1 MEKKTWKNTVCALLA
16 AILLLAAM
24 PLAGAEEP
32 HGDGNGILSRP
43 LLASLYKWLEGMD
56 GNFRALL
63 TFDEISN
70 AVGKWGCLKE
80 KSGEDTHAA
89 YWTDGEDYVTVT
101 FRNRDGYW
109 GVTSIV
115 TDLPREEYMA
125 ADASF
130 LPPVGNREAGS
141 SPAEPVTMATQ
152 VKPSGEEAS
161 VTVQLPAENWF
172 AKESFG
178 ELRYLNAPDESKV
191 SGNSSG
197 LRLSFWSDAEAL
209 RAEQEKGA
217 ENLADAENLYILGME
232 MKGTTYTKYG
242 MDMTDYT
249 AQLGENL
256 FLRMSVYQMDIYPG
270 SEAEAIVRSLSVQ
283 CGDFSFSY
291 EPLGWDDDPDEE
303 PVLGGGDLNIDYIR
317 NSRWVSDGTVYLEEK
332 PGAMMVYNNFSVEDI
347 SFSHDMESDKYYS
360 FLDFDIRVADTVT
373 DTQLPLLRMWIT
385 MYTQGS
391 FMDVSSV
398 TFTTGGR
405 DYTFSG
411 LSDEEDYI
419 EDEGEFQQDMLI
431 LFDDNSLA
439 FLYDLEISRLL
450 GEESFKAVFHG
461 SRDIE
466 AEIGPNFWDIFSVY
480 WDLYQNSGAAECLDG
495 LEGTEMTS
503 ELAY

>member
-1 MEKKTWKNTVCALLA
+1 MEKKTWKKTLCALLA
-16 AILLLAAM
+16 AVLLLAAM

-178 ELRYLNAPDESKV
+178 ELRYLNAPDESRV
-191 SGNSSG
+191 SSNSSG
-197 LRLSFWSDAEAL
+197 LWLSLWSDAESL

-217 ENLADAENLYILGME
+217 NGSVVVIGEDEPAADGGSASAAEVSADTENSTAVAAE
-232 MKGTTYTKYG
+232 
-242 MDMTDYT
+242 
-249 AQLGENL
+249 
-256 FLRMSVYQMDIYPG
+256 V
-270 SEAEAIVRSLSVQ
+270 SEAETSEEDGAEPEIVITIPSGVGLDTLRIAMENGKLIMTDITANSVTIQ
-283 CGDFSFSY
+283 S
-291 EPLGWDDDPDEE
+291 
-303 PVLGGGDLNIDYIR
+303 GGGSLVMKDVSLGTVDIYTDAGSVSVSECTFNSLNIGMAEGQVEVD
-317 NSRWVSDGTVYLEEK
+317 SDESLARCRMEIKTGDGEISYNGTSEGDQYMQ
-332 PGAMMVYNNFSVEDI
+332 PGNGKRFLTIQVGSGDI
-347 SFSHDMESDKYYS
+347 SIK
-360 FLDFDIRVADTVT
+360 
-373 DTQLPLLRMWIT
+373 
-385 MYTQGS
+385 G
-391 FMDVSSV
+391 
-398 TFTTGGR
+398 
-405 DYTFSG
+405 
-411 LSDEEDYI
+411 
-419 EDEGEFQQDMLI
+419 
-431 LFDDNSLA
+431 
-439 FLYDLEISRLL
+439 
-450 GEESFKAVFHG
+450 
-461 SRDIE
+461 
-466 AEIGPNFWDIFSVY
+466 
-480 WDLYQNSGAAECLDG
+480 
-495 LEGTEMTS
+495 
-503 ELAY
+503 

>member
-1 MEKKTWKNTVCALLA
+1 MEKKTWKKTVCALLA

-43 LLASLYKWLEGMD
+43 LLASLYKWLDGMD

-109 GVTSIV
+109 GVTSIA
-115 TDLPREEYMA
+115 TDLPREVYLA

-197 LRLSFWSDAEAL
+197 LRLSFWSDEEAL

-256 FLRMSVYQMDIYPG
+256 FLRMSVYQMDLYPG

-291 EPLGWDDDPDEE
+291 EPLGWDDDPGEE
-303 PVLGGGDLNIDYIR
+303 PVLGGSAFSMDYITG
-317 NSRWVSDGTVYLEEK
+317 SKWVADGVIRLEEK
-332 PGAMMVYNNFSVEDI
+332 PQAVMVYNNFSVEDI

-360 FLDFDIRVADTVT
+360 YLDFDIRVADTGT

-385 MYTQGS
+385 MFTQGS
-391 FMDVSSV
+391 FVDISSV
-398 TFTTGGR
+398 TFTTGSR
-405 DYTFSG
+405 NYTFSG
-411 LSDEEDYI
+411 LSDEEDFI

-431 LFDDNSLA
+431 LFDDSSLP
-439 FLYDLEISRLL
+439 FLYDLEISKLL

-466 AEIGPNFWDIFSVY
+466 AELGPNFWNIFSVY

-495 LEGTEMTS
+495 FEGTEMKS